1 MALKKRLTSQQFE
14 QAARTT
20 TLRPHTLEMAREV
33 IVCGQSQS
41 KVAKIYGVS
50 KSAVSQV
57 VKQVWDAHSPP
68 GFVVVSIPLP
78 ESLAPLISHIS
89 EYALLHPD
97 HFHASY
103 SQESFQSVLQSL
115 TKGAGDS

>member
-1 MALKKRLTSQQFE
+1 MVSLNQRLLKFTVYL
-14 QAARTT
+14 
-20 TLRPHTLEMAREV
+20 
-33 IVCGQSQS
+33 
-41 KVAKIYGVS
+41 KVQYLKSLNRYGMLI
-50 KSAVSQV
+50 
-57 VKQVWDAHSPP
+57 PP

>member
-1 MALKKRLTSQQFE
+1 MAVKKRLTNQQFE

-57 VKQVWDAHSPP
+57 VKQVWDAYAPP
-68 GFVVVSIPLP
+68 GFVVISITLPEPLIPLV
-78 ESLAPLISHIS
+78 EQLS

-97 HFHASY
+97 L
-103 SQESFQSVLQSL
+103 FQGANIKENTKSL
-115 TKGAGDS
+115 LIDLLK